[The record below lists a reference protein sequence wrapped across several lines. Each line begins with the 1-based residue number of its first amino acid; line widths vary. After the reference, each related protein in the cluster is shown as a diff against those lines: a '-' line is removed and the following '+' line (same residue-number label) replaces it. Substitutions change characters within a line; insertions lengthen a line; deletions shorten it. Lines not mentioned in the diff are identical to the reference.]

1 MAAGASA
8 YGPDDKE
15 AETEHD
21 TRWKNITRENVVTSP
36 GKRDNIER
44 SSKTNNRLHTY
55 KPCVVCTYTA
65 VDMVLYNFVYYM
77 DDDGCDCTQLVPQLP
92 LVYQLIKYEQTK
104 QKKCEEKRW
113 MKLWSSLTA
122 GNRRNKKDFSHRF
135 RFTWWTRQM
144 IVLYTAANHA
154 GRSCNRVEPKWLTPH
169 LHAPT
174 TRNAKEKKK
183 KSIST
188 WLRLSLA
195 SVSLSSTVIT

>member
-44 SSKTNNRLHTY
+44 SSKTNNRLHKY

-104 QKKCEEKRW
+104 QKKCEEKR
-113 MKLWSSLTA
+113 
-122 GNRRNKKDFSHRF
+122 
-135 RFTWWTRQM
+135 
-144 IVLYTAANHA
+144 
-154 GRSCNRVEPKWLTPH
+154 
-169 LHAPT
+169 
-174 TRNAKEKKK
+174 
-183 KSIST
+183 
-188 WLRLSLA
+188 
-195 SVSLSSTVIT
+195 